1 MLATNYVY
9 ATLEGYYPRLL
20 AKDGWH
26 EALYLPIANINLT
39 VRLQLYTEQGQLVD
53 LVPPALSPQT
63 ATLDWED
70 GSRDT
75 LDFSPSASAD
85 IVEVEFPASVLAQ
98 ARRGVLRMRVDH
110 GLGSLYIYPIEVVV
124 G

>member
-20 AKDGWH
+20 AKDGWR
-26 EALYLPIANINLT
+26 EALYLPLSNTDLA

-53 LVPPALSPQT
+53 LLPLAPSPQT
-63 ATLDWED
+63 APLDWED
-70 GSRDT
+70 GSTDT
-75 LDFSPSASAD
+75 LNTTIDTAND
-85 IVEVEFPASVLAQ
+85 RVEVVFPASILTQ

-110 GLGSLYIYPIEVVV
+110 GLGNLHVYPIEVVV